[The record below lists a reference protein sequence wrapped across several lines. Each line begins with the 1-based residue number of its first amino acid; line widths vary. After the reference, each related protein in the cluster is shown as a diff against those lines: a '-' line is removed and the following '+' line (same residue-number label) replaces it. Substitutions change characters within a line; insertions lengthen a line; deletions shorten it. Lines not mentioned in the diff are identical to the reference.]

1 MGTTSGGGGKK
12 TRLGKTTG
20 TQKPGCSK
28 LPGSGNPA
36 AQIFRV
42 EPGISTRRPGLR
54 LGLPTDLELFL
65 RENGI
70 EHYLDVLL
78 GEEIESVAMLQECT
92 DNELKNM
99 GFKVG

>member
-1 MGTTSGGGGKK
+1 MSI
-12 TRLGKTTG
+12 
-20 TQKPGCSK
+20 
-28 LPGSGNPA
+28 
-36 AQIFRV
+36 QIV
-42 EPGISTRRPGLR
+42 PQA
-54 LGLPTDLELFL
+54 PTVMELFL

-78 GEEIESVAMLQECT
+78 GEEIESVVMLHEHT

>member
-1 MGTTSGGGGKK
+1 MSI
-12 TRLGKTTG
+12 
-20 TQKPGCSK
+20 
-28 LPGSGNPA
+28 
-36 AQIFRV
+36 QIFPQAPAV
-42 EPGISTRRPGLR
+42 M
-54 LGLPTDLELFL
+54 ELFL

-78 GEEIESVAMLQECT
+78 GEEMLHEYT

>member
-1 MGTTSGGGGKK
+1 MSI
-12 TRLGKTTG
+12 
-20 TQKPGCSK
+20 
-28 LPGSGNPA
+28 
-36 AQIFRV
+36 QIFPQAPAV
-42 EPGISTRRPGLR
+42 M
-54 LGLPTDLELFL
+54 ELFL

-78 GEEIESVAMLQECT
+78 GEEIESVAMLHECT

>member
-1 MGTTSGGGGKK
+1 MSI
-12 TRLGKTTG
+12 
-20 TQKPGCSK
+20 
-28 LPGSGNPA
+28 
-36 AQIFRV
+36 QIV
-42 EPGISTRRPGLR
+42 PQA
-54 LGLPTDLELFL
+54 PTDRELFL